1 MPIEINPLINKK
13 AFYHHFKCL
22 PILFFFG
29 LFDREDDAA
38 SNTVNVSPFS
48 KCLYYKYFGY
58 TQAYRSDSSVG

>member
-22 PILFFFG
+22 PIFFG

-38 SNTVNVSPFS
+38 SNTVNVNAYS